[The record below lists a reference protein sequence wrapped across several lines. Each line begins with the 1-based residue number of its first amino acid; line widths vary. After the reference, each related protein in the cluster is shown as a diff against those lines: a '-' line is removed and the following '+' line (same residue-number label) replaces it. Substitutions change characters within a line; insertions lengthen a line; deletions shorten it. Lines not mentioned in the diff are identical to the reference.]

1 MVSASEN
8 KQGGAG
14 GQGGAPVV
22 RFSTAGL
29 PHPERFEG
37 WRQMVSALFDVRRLG
52 RHGDSG
58 FSAALTA
65 YHFGGF
71 LLCHSRSDAARY
83 DRSVQRSRLDDLDH
97 YLIHMPLQQQGV
109 FGSDSGQGP
118 DRFRRLRP
126 MDVGLFDMA
135 MPASLLSG
143 AGEAISLVVPRA
155 TLAALLKHPNHQHG
169 RVLGW
174 DTPMGA
180 ILGRHLIGLYME
192 ASRFGLHETS
202 VLADAAIRLIA
213 LAFGFDAAGDARGG
227 KPPGTMGRETLA
239 RRVRLH
245 IEQNLHRESLT
256 PETIMKEL
264 VISRSQL
271 YRQFERYGGVHRYL
285 RQRRLRQC
293 LISICNPLHAGE
305 RIADIAYNRG
315 FSDEAHFS
323 RIFREAYGMS
333 PREARNAA
341 QRGDGAVLAAL
352 IPPARAGVEAADAS
366 GDATGPLTHWVRE
379 LMTG

>member
-8 KQGGAG
+8 EQGGAG
-14 GQGGAPVV
+14 GHGGAPVV
-22 RFSTAGL
+22 RFNTAGL
-29 PHPERFEG
+29 PHPERFEA
-37 WRQMVSALFDVRRLG
+37 WRQMVSALFDVRRLR
-52 RHGDSG
+52 RHGDSA
-58 FSAALTA
+58 FSASLTA

-97 YLIHMPLQQQGV
+97 YLIHMPLQQRGV
-109 FGSDSGQGP
+109 FGGDIGHGAY
-118 DRFRRLRP
+118 RRLRP
-126 MDVGLFDMA
+126 MDVGIFDMA
-135 MPASLLSG
+135 LPAGLIAG
-143 AGEAISLVVPRA
+143 AGEAITLILPRA

-192 ASRFGLHETS
+192 ASRFGLHEAS
-202 VLADAAIRLIA
+202 ALADAAIRLIA
-213 LAFGFDAAGDARGG
+213 LSIGFSGLGEAQ
-227 KPPGTMGRETLA
+227 PPAPVQRETLA

-245 IEQNLHRESLT
+245 IEQNLHRDSLT

-293 LISICNPLHAGE
+293 LITICNPLHAGE

-323 RIFREAYGMS
+323 RIFRETYGMS

-352 IPPARAGVEAADAS
+352 MPQAETTKDGAA
-366 GDATGPLTHWVRE
+366 PLTHWLRE
-379 LMTG
+379 LMAG

>member
-1 MVSASEN
+1 VVSESDS
-8 KQGGAG
+8 KGGAG
-14 GQGGAPVV
+14 SPGGAPVV
-22 RFSTAGL
+22 QFSTAGL
-29 PHPERFEG
+29 PHPERFEA
-37 WRQMVSALFDVRRLG
+37 WRQMVSALFDVRRLKG
-52 RHGDSG
+52 HGEG
-58 FSAALTA
+58 AFSASLTA
-65 YHFGGF
+65 YHFGAF

-83 DRSVQRSRLDDLDH
+83 DRSAQRSRLDDLDH
-97 YLIHMPLQQQGV
+97 YLIHMPLQQQAV
-109 FGSDSGQGP
+109 FGNEAGRS
-118 DRFRRLRP
+118 RRLRV
-126 MDVGLFDMA
+126 MDVGIFDMA
-135 MPASLLSG
+135 LPANLLSG
-143 AGEAISLVVPRA
+143 AGESISLILPRA

-192 ASRFGLHETS
+192 ASRFGLHEAS
-202 VLADAAIRLIA
+202 ALADAATRMIA
-213 LAFGFDAAGDARGG
+213 LAFGFGTLGLDVKAAA
-227 KPPGTMGRETLA
+227 PAPQRETLA

-293 LISICNPLHAGE
+293 LITICNPLHAGQ
-305 RIADIAYNRG
+305 RIADIAYDRG

-323 RIFREAYGMS
+323 RIFRETYGMS
-333 PREARNAA
+333 PREARHAA

-352 IPPARAGVEAADAS
+352 MPSAMPG
-366 GDATGPLTHWVRE
+366 GDQTAPLTHWVRE
-379 LMTG
+379 LMAG

>member
-14 GQGGAPVV
+14 GHGGAPVV

-29 PHPERFEG
+29 PHSERFEA
-37 WRQMVSALFDVRRLG
+37 WRQMMSALFDVRRL
-52 RHGDSG
+52 RCHGADA
-58 FSAALTA
+58 FSASLTA

-83 DRSVQRSRLDDLDH
+83 QRTLQRSRLDDLDH
-97 YLIHMPLQQQGV
+97 YLIHMPLQQAGAFGDAGRGLQGI
-109 FGSDSGQGP
+109 
-118 DRFRRLRP
+118 RRLRP
-126 MDVGLFDMA
+126 MDVGIFDMA
-135 MPASLLSG
+135 LPAGVIAG
-143 AGEAISLVVPRA
+143 AGEAITLIVPRA
-155 TLAALLKHPNHQHG
+155 TLAALLKHPDHQHG

-174 DTPMGA
+174 DTSMGA

-192 ASRFGLHETS
+192 ASRFGLHEAS
-202 VLADAAIRLIA
+202 ALADAAIRLIA
-213 LAFGFDAAGDARGG
+213 LSLGFGAIGETLPAAPAR
-227 KPPGTMGRETLA
+227 RETLA

-245 IEQNLHRESLT
+245 IEQNLHREGLT

-293 LISICNPLHAGE
+293 LLTICNPLHASE
-305 RIADIAYNRG
+305 RIADIAYDRG

-323 RIFREAYGMS
+323 RIFRETYGMS

-352 IPPARAGVEAADAS
+352 MPQAEATRDGAA
-366 GDATGPLTHWVRE
+366 PLTHWLRE
-379 LMTG
+379 LMVG